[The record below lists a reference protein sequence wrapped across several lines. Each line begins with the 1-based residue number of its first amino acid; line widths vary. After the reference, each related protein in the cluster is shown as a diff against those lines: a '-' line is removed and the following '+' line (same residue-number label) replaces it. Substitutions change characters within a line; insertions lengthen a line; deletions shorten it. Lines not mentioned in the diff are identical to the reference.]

1 MIIIV
6 KTIDYFYMMT
16 EIEII
21 TCSICYNEFYDED
34 DKDKYYYDDELDIN
48 LSLEC
53 ETENC
58 ECIICHKCELKL
70 LSDPKI
76 DDEYLKCPMCRQ
88 TYWKNYFTTMVLG
101 MDLLIDWRNKKKR
114 ELQEQ
119 INVLRERKQRID
131 EELQET
137 LAKLEVYN

>member
-1 MIIIV
+1 MS
-6 KTIDYFYMMT
+6 

-21 TCSICYNEFYDED
+21 TCSICYHEFYDED
-34 DKDKYYYDDELDIN
+34 DKDKDYYDDELDIN

-58 ECIICHKCELKL
+58 ECIICHKCEMKL

-88 TYWKNYFTTMVLG
+88 TYWKNYFNTMVLQN
-101 MDLLIDWRNKKKR
+101 IRWEWREKTKKKLNWKIEYLR
-114 ELQEQ
+114 EQKENITKELQES
-119 INVLRERKQRID
+119 LEK
-131 EELQET
+131 
-137 LAKLEVYN
+137 LAIYD

>member
-34 DKDKYYYDDELDIN
+34 DKDKDYYDDELDIKN
-48 LSLEC
+48 CHEC
-53 ETENC
+53 ETKNC
-58 ECIICHKCELKL
+58 ECIICHKCEIKL

-76 DDEYLKCPMCRQ
+76 DDEYIKCPMCRQ
-88 TYWKNYFTTMVLG
+88 TYWKNYFTTMVLQ
-101 MDLLIDWRNKKKR
+101 DIKFKWREKRKKNLNWTIKYLR
-114 ELQEQ
+114 EEKERITKELQES
-119 INVLRERKQRID
+119 LEK
-131 EELQET
+131 
-137 LAKLEVYN
+137 LAIYD

>member
-1 MIIIV
+1 
-6 KTIDYFYMMT
+6 MT

-34 DKDKYYYDDELDIN
+34 DKDKDYYDDELDIN

-58 ECIICHKCELKL
+58 ECIICHKCEMQIIGQMN
-70 LSDPKI
+70 DR
-76 DDEYLKCPMCRQ
+76 DTFKCPMCRQ
-88 TYWKNYFTTMVLG
+88 YQWKYHFDVMVLG
-101 MDLLIDWRNKKKR
+101 MDLLIDWRDKKKR
-114 ELQEQ
+114 ELQQQ
-119 INVLRERKQRID
+119 INFLRERKQRIE

>member
-34 DKDKYYYDDELDIN
+34 DKDKDYYDDELDIN

-58 ECIICHKCELKL
+58 ECIICHKCEMKL

-76 DDEYLKCPMCRQ
+76 DDEYIKCPMCRQ
-88 TYWKNYFTTMVLG
+88 TYWKNYFNTMVLQN
-101 MDLLIDWRNKKKR
+101 IRFEWREKTKKNLNWTIKY
-114 ELQEQ
+114 
-119 INVLRERKQRID
+119 LREEKENITK
-131 EELQET
+131 ELKESLEK
-137 LAKLEVYN
+137 LAIYD

>member
-1 MIIIV
+1 
-6 KTIDYFYMMT
+6 MMT

-34 DKDKYYYDDELDIN
+34 DKDKDYYDDELDIN

-58 ECIICHKCELKL
+58 ECIICHKCEIKL

-88 TYWKNYFTTMVLG
+88 TYWKNYFNTMVLQN
-101 MDLLIDWRNKKKR
+101 IRWEWREKTKKNLNWTIKYLR
-114 ELQEQ
+114 EEKERITKELQES
-119 INVLRERKQRID
+119 LEK
-131 EELQET
+131 
-137 LAKLEVYN
+137 LAIYD

>member
-1 MIIIV
+1 
-6 KTIDYFYMMT
+6 MMT

-34 DKDKYYYDDELDIN
+34 DKDKDYYDDELDIN

-58 ECIICHKCELKL
+58 ECIICHKCEMKL

-76 DDEYLKCPMCRQ
+76 DDEYIKCPMCRQ
-88 TYWKNYFTTMVLG
+88 TYWKNYFTTMVLQ
-101 MDLLIDWRNKKKR
+101 DIKFEWREKRKKNLNWTIKYLREEKERIDK
-114 ELQEQ
+114 ELQES
-119 INVLRERKQRID
+119 LEK
-131 EELQET
+131 
-137 LAKLEVYN
+137 LAIYD

>member
-6 KTIDYFYMMT
+6 KIIDYFYLMT

-34 DKDKYYYDDELDIN
+34 DKDKDYYDDELDIN

-53 ETENC
+53 ETKNC
-58 ECIICHKCELKL
+58 ECIICHKCEIKL

-76 DDEYLKCPMCRQ
+76 DDEYIKCPMCRQ
-88 TYWKNYFTTMVLG
+88 TYWKNYFTTMVLQ
-101 MDLLIDWRNKKKR
+101 DIKFKWREKRKKNLNWTIKYLR
-114 ELQEQ
+114 EEKERITKELQES
-119 INVLRERKQRID
+119 LEK
-131 EELQET
+131 
-137 LAKLEVYN
+137 LAIYD

>member
-6 KTIDYFYMMT
+6 KTIDYFDMMT

-34 DKDKYYYDDELDIN
+34 DKDKDYYDDELDIN

-58 ECIICHKCELKL
+58 ECIICHKCEMKL

-76 DDEYLKCPMCRQ
+76 DDEYIKCPMCRQ
-88 TYWKNYFTTMVLG
+88 TYWKNYFTTMVLQ
-101 MDLLIDWRNKKKR
+101 DIKFEWREKRKKNLNWTIKYLREEKERIDK
-114 ELQEQ
+114 ELQES
-119 INVLRERKQRID
+119 LEK
-131 EELQET
+131 
-137 LAKLEVYN
+137 LAIYD

>member
-1 MIIIV
+1 
-6 KTIDYFYMMT
+6 MMT

-34 DKDKYYYDDELDIN
+34 DKDKDYYDDELDIN

-58 ECIICHKCELKL
+58 ECIICHKCEMKL

-76 DDEYLKCPMCRQ
+76 DDEYIKCPMCRQ
-88 TYWKNYFTTMVLG
+88 TYWKHYFNTMVLQ
-101 MDLLIDWRNKKKR
+101 DIRFEWREKRKKNLNWTIKYLREEKERIDK
-114 ELQEQ
+114 ELQES
-119 INVLRERKQRID
+119 LEK
-131 EELQET
+131 
-137 LAKLEVYN
+137 LAIYD

>member
-6 KTIDYFYMMT
+6 KIIDYFYLMT

-34 DKDKYYYDDELDIN
+34 DKDKDYYDDELDIN

-53 ETENC
+53 ETKNC
-58 ECIICHKCELKL
+58 ECIICHKCEIKL

-76 DDEYLKCPMCRQ
+76 DDEYIKCPMCRQ
-88 TYWKNYFTTMVLG
+88 TYWKNYFTTMVLQ
-101 MDLLIDWRNKKKR
+101 DIRFEWREKRKKNLNWTIKYLR
-114 ELQEQ
+114 EEKERITKELQES
-119 INVLRERKQRID
+119 LEK
-131 EELQET
+131 
-137 LAKLEVYN
+137 LAIYD

>member
-1 MIIIV
+1 
-6 KTIDYFYMMT
+6 MT

-34 DKDKYYYDDELDIN
+34 DKDKDYYDDELDIN

-58 ECIICHKCELKL
+58 ECIICHKCEMKL

-76 DDEYLKCPMCRQ
+76 DDEYIKCPMCRQ
-88 TYWKNYFTTMVLG
+88 TYWKHYFNTMVLQ
-101 MDLLIDWRNKKKR
+101 DIRFEWREKRKKNLNWTIKYLR
-114 ELQEQ
+114 EEKENITKELQES
-119 INVLRERKQRID
+119 LEK
-131 EELQET
+131 
-137 LAKLEVYN
+137 LAIYD

>member
-6 KTIDYFYMMT
+6 KTIDYFYIMS

-21 TCSICYNEFYDED
+21 TCSICYHEFYDED
-34 DKDKYYYDDELDIN
+34 DKDKDYYDDELDIN

-58 ECIICHKCELKL
+58 KCIICHKCEMKL

-88 TYWKNYFTTMVLG
+88 TYWKNYFNTMVLQN
-101 MDLLIDWRNKKKR
+101 IRWEWREKTKKKLNWTIEYLR
-114 ELQEQ
+114 EEKERITKELQES
-119 INVLRERKQRID
+119 LEK
-131 EELQET
+131 
-137 LAKLEVYN
+137 LAIYD

>member
-1 MIIIV
+1 
-6 KTIDYFYMMT
+6 MT

-34 DKDKYYYDDELDIN
+34 DKDKDYYDDELDIN

-58 ECIICHKCELKL
+58 ECIICHKCEIKL

-88 TYWKNYFTTMVLG
+88 TYWKNYFTTMVLQN
-101 MDLLIDWRNKKKR
+101 IRWEWREKRKKKLNWKIEYLR
-114 ELQEQ
+114 EQKENITKELQES
-119 INVLRERKQRID
+119 LEK
-131 EELQET
+131 
-137 LAKLEVYN
+137 LAIYD

>member
-1 MIIIV
+1 MI
-6 KTIDYFYMMT
+6 

-34 DKDKYYYDDELDIN
+34 DKDKDYYDDELDIN

-58 ECIICHKCELKL
+58 ECIICHKCEMKL

-76 DDEYLKCPMCRQ
+76 DDEYIKCPMCRQ
-88 TYWKNYFTTMVLG
+88 TYWKNYFNTMVLQN
-101 MDLLIDWRNKKKR
+101 IRFEWREKTKKNLNWTIKY
-114 ELQEQ
+114 
-119 INVLRERKQRID
+119 LREEKENITK
-131 EELQET
+131 ELKESLEK
-137 LAKLEVYN
+137 LAIYD

>member
-1 MIIIV
+1 
-6 KTIDYFYMMT
+6 MT
-16 EIEII
+16 
-21 TCSICYNEFYDED
+21 TCSICYHEFYDED
-34 DKDKYYYDDELDIN
+34 DKDKDYYDDELDIN

-88 TYWKNYFTTMVLG
+88 TYWKNYFNTMVLQN
-101 MDLLIDWRNKKKR
+101 IRWEWHEKTKKK
-114 ELQEQ
+114 
-119 INVLRERKQRID
+119 I
-131 EELQET
+131 
-137 LAKLEVYN
+137 KLENRILKRRKREYN

>member
-1 MIIIV
+1 
-6 KTIDYFYMMT
+6 MT
-16 EIEII
+16 
-21 TCSICYNEFYDED
+21 TCSICYHEFYDED
-34 DKDKYYYDDELDIN
+34 DKDKDYYDDELDIN

-88 TYWKNYFTTMVLG
+88 TYWKNYFNTMVLQNIRWEWHEKTKKKLNWKIEYLREEKENITKELQ
-101 MDLLIDWRNKKKR
+101 DLLEK
-114 ELQEQ
+114 
-119 INVLRERKQRID
+119 
-131 EELQET
+131 
-137 LAKLEVYN
+137 LAIYD

>member
-1 MIIIV
+1 
-6 KTIDYFYMMT
+6 MT

-34 DKDKYYYDDELDIN
+34 DKDKDYYDDELDIN

-58 ECIICHKCELKL
+58 ECIICHKCEMKL

-76 DDEYLKCPMCRQ
+76 DDEYIKCPMCRQ
-88 TYWKNYFTTMVLG
+88 TYWKHYFNTMVLQ
-101 MDLLIDWRNKKKR
+101 DIRFEWREKRKKNLNWTIKYLREEKERIDK
-114 ELQEQ
+114 ELQES
-119 INVLRERKQRID
+119 LEK
-131 EELQET
+131 
-137 LAKLEVYN
+137 LAIYD